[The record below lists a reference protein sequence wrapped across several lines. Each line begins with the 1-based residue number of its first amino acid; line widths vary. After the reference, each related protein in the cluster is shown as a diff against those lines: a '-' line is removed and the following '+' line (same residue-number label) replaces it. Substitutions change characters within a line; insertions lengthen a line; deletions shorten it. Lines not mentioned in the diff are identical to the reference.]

1 MSPHQAANEHQ
12 MVIESSLTGKAERH
26 MAGKRQTAW
35 IAAASIAIMM
45 AGQMGA
51 ATVAAAQSVPLPPPA
66 PLPKTG
72 AAPQPPGAIP
82 NAKGP
87 GAQGSQK
94 AQSDQKAPSG
104 EQQAQSSSPLQQL
117 QQWLPPIF
125 GGGDEKKEQ
134 QQPQQQAPQQ
144 QAPQQQA
151 RPSANF
157 EPKQR
162 ALADKV
168 SAYLTRVQ
176 VMSGDFA
183 QVGPDGRR
191 SQGQFYVQKPG
202 KIRFDYDSPSRID
215 IIADGSSVVVRDRKL
230 ATQDVY
236 PLSQTPL
243 RFLLAD
249 RIDLLKD
256 TTVTAISA
264 DESYVT
270 VVVEEKHVV
279 VGTSKLMMMFGAKDF
294 QLKQWIVTDPQGYDT
309 TVALSNLDTAK
320 RPDPDM
326 FKIDYT
332 QYPN

>member
-1 MSPHQAANEHQ
+1 
-12 MVIESSLTGKAERH
+12 

-35 IAAASIAIMM
+35 IAIAMAAQMVAAS
-45 AGQMGA
+45 
-51 ATVAAAQSVPLPPPA
+51 VAAAQSVPLPPPA

-82 NAKGP
+82 NAKGASTSGP
-87 GAQGSQK
+87 STPAQAGSQK
-94 AQSDQKAPSG
+94 AQGS
-104 EQQAQSSSPLQQL
+104 EQQAQSGSPLQQL

-125 GGGDEKKEQ
+125 GGGDEKKEP
-134 QQPQQQAPQQ
+134 QQPEK

-151 RPSANF
+151 RPGPSF
-157 EPKQR
+157 EAKQR
-162 ALADKV
+162 ALVDKV
-168 SAYLTRVQ
+168 SGYLTRVQ
-176 VMSGDFA
+176 VMSGDFT
-183 QVGPDGRR
+183 QIGPDGRR
-191 SQGQFYVQKPG
+191 SAGQFYMQKPG

-215 IIADGSSVVVRDRKL
+215 IVADGSSVVVRDRKL

-256 TTVTAISA
+256 TTVTAVSA
-264 DESYVT
+264 DDTYVT
-270 VVVEEKHVV
+270 VVVEEKQALI
-279 VGTSKLMMMFGAKDF
+279 GTSKLMMMFGAKDF

>member
-1 MSPHQAANEHQ
+1 
-12 MVIESSLTGKAERH
+12 
-26 MAGKRQTAW
+26 
-35 IAAASIAIMM
+35 M
-45 AGQMGA
+45 AGQMVA
-51 ATVAAAQSVPLPPPA
+51 ASMAAAQSVPLPPPA

-72 AAPQPPGAIP
+72 PAAGAAPQPPGAIP
-82 NAKGP
+82 SAKGANTSGP
-87 GAQGSQK
+87 STSGPSTPAQGGGQK
-94 AQSDQKAPSG
+94 AQSS
-104 EQQAQSSSPLQQL
+104 EQQAQSSGPLQQL

-134 QQPQQQAPQQ
+134 QQQPEKQAPQQ

-151 RPSANF
+151 RPNPNL

-162 ALADKV
+162 ALVDRV
-168 SAYLTRVQ
+168 SAYLTRGQ

-256 TTVTAISA
+256 ATVTAVSA
-264 DESYVT
+264 DETYVT
-270 VVVEEKHVV
+270 VLVEENHAVI
-279 VGTSKLMMMFGAKDF
+279 GTSKLMMMFGSKDF

-320 RPDPDM
+320 KPDPDM

>member
-1 MSPHQAANEHQ
+1 
-12 MVIESSLTGKAERH
+12 
-26 MAGKRQTAW
+26 MAGKRQ
-35 IAAASIAIMM
+35 AASIAAAWIAIVM
-45 AGQMGA
+45 AGQMVA
-51 ATVAAAQSVPLPPPA
+51 ATMAAAQSVPLPPPA

-72 AAPQPPGAIP
+72 TTPGAAPQPPGAIP

-87 GAQGSQK
+87 SAPAQGAQK
-94 AQSDQKAPSG
+94 AQSG

-134 QQPQQQAPQQ
+134 PQQQAPQQ

-151 RPSANF
+151 RPGSNF

-162 ALADKV
+162 ALVDKV

-183 QVGPDGRR
+183 QIGPDGRR

-202 KIRFDYDSPSRID
+202 KVRFDYDSPSRID

-256 TTVTAISA
+256 ATVTAVSA
-264 DESYVT
+264 DETYVT
-270 VVVEEKHVV
+270 VLVEEKHAVI
-279 VGTSKLMMMFGAKDF
+279 GTSKLMMMFGAKDF

>member
-1 MSPHQAANEHQ
+1 
-12 MVIESSLTGKAERH
+12 
-26 MAGKRQTAW
+26 MAGKRQ
-35 IAAASIAIMM
+35 AASIAAAWIAIAM
-45 AGQMGA
+45 AGQMVA
-51 ATVAAAQSVPLPPPA
+51 ASVAAAQSIPLPPPA

-72 AAPQPPGAIP
+72 TAPGAAPQPPGAIP
-82 NAKGP
+82 NNAKGP
-87 GAQGSQK
+87 SSPAPGQK
-94 AQSDQKAPSG
+94 AQSG
-104 EQQAQSSSPLQQL
+104 EQQAQSNSPLQQL

-134 QQPQQQAPQQ
+134 QQPEKQT
-144 QAPQQQA
+144 PQQQA
-151 RPSANF
+151 RPNSNLEA
-157 EPKQR
+157 KQR
-162 ALADKV
+162 ALVDRV

-183 QVGPDGRR
+183 QIGPDGRR

-215 IIADGSSVVVRDRKL
+215 IVADGSSVVVRDRKL

-256 TTVTAISA
+256 ATVTAVSA
-264 DESYVT
+264 DDTYVT
-270 VVVEEKHVV
+270 VLVEEKHAVI
-279 VGTSKLMMMFGAKDF
+279 GTSKLMMMFGAKDF

>member
-1 MSPHQAANEHQ
+1 
-12 MVIESSLTGKAERH
+12 
-26 MAGKRQTAW
+26 MAGKRQAVSIAAAW
-35 IAAASIAIMM
+35 IAIVM
-45 AGQMGA
+45 AGQMVA
-51 ATVAAAQSVPLPPPA
+51 ATTAAAQSVPLPPPA

-72 AAPQPPGAIP
+72 AAPQPPGVIP
-82 NAKGP
+82 NNSKGP
-87 GAQGSQK
+87 NTSGPSAPAQAGG
-94 AQSDQKAPSG
+94 QKAPNS

-144 QAPQQQA
+144 QA
-151 RPSANF
+151 RPSSNF

-162 ALADKV
+162 AVVDKV

-183 QVGPDGRR
+183 QIGPDGRR

-202 KIRFDYDSPSRID
+202 KVRFDYDSPSRID
-215 IIADGSSVVVRDRKL
+215 IVADGSSVVVRDRKL

-256 TTVTAISA
+256 TTVTAVTT
-264 DESYVT
+264 DDTYVT
-270 VVVEEKHVV
+270 VLIEEKHAVI
-279 VGTSKLMMMFGAKDF
+279 GTSKLMMMFGAKDF

>member
-1 MSPHQAANEHQ
+1 M
-12 MVIESSLTGKAERH
+12 
-26 MAGKRQTAW
+26 
-35 IAAASIAIMM
+35 
-45 AGQMGA
+45 
-51 ATVAAAQSVPLPPPA
+51 AAAQSVPLPPPA

-72 AAPQPPGAIP
+72 PAPQPPGAIP
-82 NAKGP
+82 NNSKGP
-87 GAQGSQK
+87 SAAPSTPAQAGGQK
-94 AQSDQKAPSG
+94 AQSS

-134 QQPQQQAPQQ
+134 QQQPEKQAPQQ

-151 RPSANF
+151 RPNPSL

-162 ALADKV
+162 ALVDKV

-191 SQGQFYVQKPG
+191 SQGQFYLQKPG

-256 TTVTAISA
+256 TTITTVSA
-264 DESYVT
+264 DDTYVT

>member
-1 MSPHQAANEHQ
+1 M
-12 MVIESSLTGKAERH
+12 T
-26 MAGKRQTAW
+26 GKRQ
-35 IAAASIAIMM
+35 AASIAAAWIAIAM
-45 AGQMGA
+45 AGQMVA
-51 ATVAAAQSVPLPPPA
+51 ASLAAAQSVPLPPPA

-72 AAPQPPGAIP
+72 AAPSAAPLPPGAIP
-82 NAKGP
+82 NNTKGP
-87 GAQGSQK
+87 STPAQAGGQKAQGS
-94 AQSDQKAPSG
+94 D
-104 EQQAQSSSPLQQL
+104 QQAQSNSPLQQL

-134 QQPQQQAPQQ
+134 QQPEK

-151 RPSANF
+151 RPNPNL

-162 ALADKV
+162 ALVDRV

-256 TTVTAISA
+256 TTITTVSA
-264 DESYVT
+264 DDTYVT
-270 VVVEEKHVV
+270 VVVEETHAV

-294 QLKQWIVTDPQGYDT
+294 QLKQWTVTDPQGYDT
-309 TVALSNLDTAK
+309 TVAVSNLDASK
-320 RPDPDM
+320 RPDPAL

-332 QYPN
+332 RYNQ

>member
-1 MSPHQAANEHQ
+1 
-12 MVIESSLTGKAERH
+12 
-26 MAGKRQTAW
+26 MAGKRQ
-35 IAAASIAIMM
+35 AASIAAAWIAIVM
-45 AGQMGA
+45 AGQVVA
-51 ATVAAAQSVPLPPPA
+51 ATMAAAQSVPLPPPA

-72 AAPQPPGAIP
+72 TTPGAAPQPPGAIP

-87 GAQGSQK
+87 SAGPSTPAQAGGQK
-94 AQSDQKAPSG
+94 AQSS

-151 RPSANF
+151 RPGSNF

-162 ALADKV
+162 ALVDKV

-191 SQGQFYVQKPG
+191 SQGQFYLQKPG
-202 KIRFDYDSPSRID
+202 KVRFDYDSPSRID

-256 TTVTAISA
+256 ATVTAVSA
-264 DESYVT
+264 DETYVT
-270 VVVEEKHVV
+270 VLVEEKHAVI
-279 VGTSKLMMMFGAKDF
+279 GTSKLMMMFGAKDF

-320 RPDPDM
+320 RP
-326 FKIDYT
+326 IRT
-332 QYPN
+332 CSRSTIPNIRISD

>member
-1 MSPHQAANEHQ
+1 
-12 MVIESSLTGKAERH
+12 
-26 MAGKRQTAW
+26 MAGKRQ
-35 IAAASIAIMM
+35 AASIAAAWIAIVM
-45 AGQMGA
+45 AGQMVA
-51 ATVAAAQSVPLPPPA
+51 ATMAAAQSVPLPPPA

-72 AAPQPPGAIP
+72 ATPGAAPQPPGAIP

-87 GAQGSQK
+87 SAP
-94 AQSDQKAPSG
+94 AQSGQKSQSG

-134 QQPQQQAPQQ
+134 QQPQQQAPQP

-151 RPSANF
+151 RPGSNF

-162 ALADKV
+162 ALVDKV

-183 QVGPDGRR
+183 QIGPDGRR

-202 KIRFDYDSPSRID
+202 KVRFDYDSPSRID

-256 TTVTAISA
+256 ATVTAVSA
-264 DESYVT
+264 DDTYVT
-270 VVVEEKHVV
+270 VLVEEKHAVI
-279 VGTSKLMMMFGAKDF
+279 GTSKLMMMFGAKDF
-294 QLKQWIVTDPQGYDT
+294 QLKQWVVTDPQGYDT

>member
-1 MSPHQAANEHQ
+1 
-12 MVIESSLTGKAERH
+12 
-26 MAGKRQTAW
+26 MAGKRQ
-35 IAAASIAIMM
+35 AASIAAAWIAIVM
-45 AGQMGA
+45 AGQMVA
-51 ATVAAAQSVPLPPPA
+51 ATMAAAQSVPLPPPA

-72 AAPQPPGAIP
+72 PTPGAAPQPPGAIP

-87 GAQGSQK
+87 SAPAQGAQK
-94 AQSDQKAPSG
+94 AQSS

-134 QQPQQQAPQQ
+134 PQQQAPQQ

-151 RPSANF
+151 RPGSNF

-162 ALADKV
+162 ALVDKV

-183 QVGPDGRR
+183 QIGPDGRR

-202 KIRFDYDSPSRID
+202 KVRFDYDSPSRID

-249 RIDLLKD
+249 RIDLMKD
-256 TTVTAISA
+256 ATVTAVSA
-264 DESYVT
+264 DETYVT
-270 VVVEEKHVV
+270 VLVEEKHAVI
-279 VGTSKLMMMFGAKDF
+279 GTSKLMMMFGAKDF
-294 QLKQWIVTDPQGYDT
+294 QLKQWVVTDPQGYDT

>member
-1 MSPHQAANEHQ
+1 
-12 MVIESSLTGKAERH
+12 
-26 MAGKRQTAW
+26 MAGKRQ
-35 IAAASIAIMM
+35 AASIAAAWIAIVM
-45 AGQMGA
+45 AGQMVA
-51 ATVAAAQSVPLPPPA
+51 ATMAAAQSVPLPPPA

-72 AAPQPPGAIP
+72 PTPGAAPQPPGAIP

-87 GAQGSQK
+87 SAPAQGAQK
-94 AQSDQKAPSG
+94 AQSS

-134 QQPQQQAPQQ
+134 QQPPQQQQTPQQ

-151 RPSANF
+151 RPGSNF

-162 ALADKV
+162 ALVDKV

-183 QVGPDGRR
+183 QIGPDGRR

-202 KIRFDYDSPSRID
+202 KVRFDYDSPSRID

-249 RIDLLKD
+249 RIDLMKD
-256 TTVTAISA
+256 ATVTAVSA
-264 DESYVT
+264 DETYVT
-270 VVVEEKHVV
+270 VLVEEKHAVI
-279 VGTSKLMMMFGAKDF
+279 GTSKLMMMFGAKDF

-326 FKIDYT
+326 FRIDYT

>member
-1 MSPHQAANEHQ
+1 
-12 MVIESSLTGKAERH
+12 
-26 MAGKRQTAW
+26 MAGKRQTAR
-35 IAAASIAIMM
+35 IAIAGIAILM
-45 AGQMGA
+45 AGQVVA

-72 AAPQPPGAIP
+72 GAPQPPGSIP

-87 GAQGSQK
+87 TAPAGGQK
-94 AQSDQKAPSG
+94 AQTEPKAQS

-144 QAPQQQA
+144 QA
-151 RPSANF
+151 RPSGNF

-162 ALADKV
+162 ALVDKV

-183 QVGPDGRR
+183 QIGPDGRR

-202 KIRFDYDSPSRID
+202 KIRFDYDAPSRID

-256 TTVTAISA
+256 TTVTGISV
-264 DESYVT
+264 DDTYVT
-270 VVVEEKHVV
+270 VIVEEKHVV
-279 VGTSKLMMMFGAKDF
+279 VGTSRLMMMFGAKDF

>member
-1 MSPHQAANEHQ
+1 
-12 MVIESSLTGKAERH
+12 
-26 MAGKRQTAW
+26 MAGKRQ
-35 IAAASIAIMM
+35 AASIAAAWIAIVM
-45 AGQMGA
+45 AGQMVA
-51 ATVAAAQSVPLPPPA
+51 ATMAAAQSVPLPPPA

-72 AAPQPPGAIP
+72 TTPGAPPQPPGAIP
-82 NAKGP
+82 NAKGANTSGP
-87 GAQGSQK
+87 GAPAQGAQKSQ
-94 AQSDQKAPSG
+94 SG

-134 QQPQQQAPQQ
+134 QQPPQQQQTPQQ

-151 RPSANF
+151 RPGSNF

-162 ALADKV
+162 ALVDKV

-183 QVGPDGRR
+183 QIGPDGRR
-191 SQGQFYVQKPG
+191 SQGQFYLQKPG
-202 KIRFDYDSPSRID
+202 KVRFDYDSPSRID

-249 RIDLLKD
+249 RIDLMKD
-256 TTVTAISA
+256 ATVTAVSA
-264 DESYVT
+264 DETYVT
-270 VVVEEKHVV
+270 VLVEEKHAVI
-279 VGTSKLMMMFGAKDF
+279 GTSKLMMMFGAKDF

-326 FKIDYT
+326 FRIDYT